1 MTVEPR
7 TTWLFSDSPLNAA
20 TVRVVRLF
28 AAAIVH
34 SVSPGCTVCATAAP
48 AGAAA
53 AAANTAASTGTARH
67 AAREDGAPANLAGG
81 TAISPASAGS
91 DLRNRRTVQ

>member
-1 MTVEPR
+1 MVLPS
-7 TTWLFSDSPLNAA
+7 TTCEVSERPLNAA
-20 TVRVVRLF
+20 TVRVVRLL

-34 SVSPGCTVCATAAP
+34 SVSPGCTVCATAAL

-67 AAREDGAPANLAGG
+67 AAREGAAPANLAGG

-91 DLRNRRTVQ
+91 DLRSRRTVQ